1 MHAEVAELATE
12 LEASLLVQA
21 DFRDSVVHQRAVMSC
36 HHVAAQTRVDGG
48 WKKQLTS
55 DVTLPKTEC
64 GCLHGGVK

>member
-12 LEASLLVQA
+12 LEASLLVEA

-55 DVTLPKTEC
+55 DVTLRRRSAAAYMA
-64 GCLHGGVK
+64 G